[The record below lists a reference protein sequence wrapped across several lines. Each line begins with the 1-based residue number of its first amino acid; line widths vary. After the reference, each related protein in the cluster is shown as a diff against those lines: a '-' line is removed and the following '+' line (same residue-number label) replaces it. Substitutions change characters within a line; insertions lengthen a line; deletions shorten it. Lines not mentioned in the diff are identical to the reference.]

1 MEGGK
6 SVVYQAE
13 LFLLGKLLGGLTAIT
28 LFSLIFSLILSQLHF
43 NPALFMI
50 IFFSAGIVHLLIQ
63 GMVKKRWL

>member
-6 SVVYQAE
+6 VVPYQAE
-13 LFLLGKLLGGLTAIT
+13 LFLLGKLLGSLTAIS
-28 LFSLIFSLILSQLHF
+28 LFSLIFSLVLNQLHF

-50 IFFSAGIVHLLIQ
+50 ILFSAGILHLLIQ